1 MSTYTEDLFP
11 ELPGGNFFTVDF
23 SSKLDCFL
31 LLHYLVSLLPIL
43 IGLLTALLHVK
54 RGFFYCYTCYSLAAE
69 NSFSKNNASVLHG
82 PPGVHTTVLECVC
95 HCSELHSPEQNTIQ
109 PWFVFLSGS

>member
-23 SSKLDCFL
+23 SSKLDYFL

-43 IGLLTALLHVK
+43 IGLLTALLHMK
-54 RGFFYCYTCYSLAAE
+54 RFFFFFIATHAIA
-69 NSFSKNNASVLHG
+69 
-82 PPGVHTTVLECVC
+82 
-95 HCSELHSPEQNTIQ
+95 
-109 PWFVFLSGS
+109 